1 MLALTAIDQAL
12 FDAGIDGGPIAWVH
26 DEILLEVPEADA
38 PRAKELLETAMVDA
52 FEETF
57 PGSREMGLLNG
68 LVEAAIGD
76 NWAELKSKKAKET

>member
-1 MLALTAIDQAL
+1 MSALTTIDQAL
-12 FDAGIDGGPIAWVH
+12 FDAGVHGGPIAWVH

-38 PRAKELLETAMVDA
+38 PHAKRLLEKAMIDA

-68 LVEAAIGD
+68 LIEIGAGD
-76 NWAELKSKKAKET
+76 NWMAAKIKEKAK